1 MTLQTESLDR
11 FSPRRKGINKLNPDG
26 GTTGQKNDPLKTVTK
41 RVEIGFPGTPDEWRE
56 AEAHYTEHTLEILGQ
71 PVMEDWETPYMD
83 HLADIVTRNGG
94 TILEIGF
101 GMGISSRAIHKLRSV
116 RRPRIDRHIIIE
128 ANRQVADKAREFYR
142 NAQYLTEALV
152 GFWHE
157 RIAEIPD
164 ESVDGTLYDGYPL
177 ASDEIHRDHL
187 PFFEHAFRIL
197 KPGGILTFYSDQP
210 RSFSDDQVAYL
221 TRAGFQESKM
231 QAIIVPVLPPPD
243 CKYWQY
249 NTIMAPVVIK

>member
-1 MTLQTESLDR
+1 M
-11 FSPRRKGINKLNPDG
+11 K
-26 GTTGQKNDPLKTVTK
+26 TT
-41 RVEIGFPGTPDEWRE
+41 
-56 AEAHYTEHTLEILGQ
+56 
-71 PVMEDWETPYMD
+71 
-83 HLADIVTRNGG
+83 
-94 TILEIGF
+94 
-101 GMGISSRAIHKLRSV
+101 HK
-116 RRPRIDRHIIIE
+116 IIIG
-128 ANRQVADKAREFYR
+128 D
-142 NAQYLTEALV
+142 AL
-152 GFWHE
+152 E
-157 RIAEIPD
+157 KLKEIPD

-210 RSFSDDQVAYL
+210 RSFSDEQVAYL